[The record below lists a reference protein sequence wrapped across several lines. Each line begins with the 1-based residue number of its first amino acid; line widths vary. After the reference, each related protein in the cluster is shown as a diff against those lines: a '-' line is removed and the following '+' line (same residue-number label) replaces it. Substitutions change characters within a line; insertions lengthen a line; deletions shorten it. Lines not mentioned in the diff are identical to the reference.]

1 VNTPHLVAGDSTV
14 QAAGRLARHDLM
26 TGRARAYLL
35 TTALMHG
42 GIGFYCIFEQDK
54 FQSVSYRQL
63 MDVLPL
69 TVWGAGFMLVAV
81 LSIVAAVRR
90 AESFAYLA
98 LIFAVVLT
106 SAWAS
111 GLISAAVV
119 GKLAG
124 PTGPISWTA
133 LAMKDLIQCRMP
145 LRVPLEPVVRD
156 LLADDEDR
164 RERRR
169 VLGARRR
176 S

>member
-1 VNTPHLVAGDSTV
+1 VNTPTAVAGDSPA
-14 QAAGRLARHDLM
+14 QSAGRLARHDLM

-35 TTALMHG
+35 TTAMMHG

-69 TVWGAGFMLVAV
+69 TVWGIGFFTVAV

-90 AESFAYLA
+90 AESFAYLS

-111 GLISAAVV
+111 GL
-119 GKLAG
+119 
-124 PTGPISWTA
+124 ISWTA

-156 LLADDEDR
+156 LLADDDDR

-169 VLGARRR
+169 LLGARRR